1 MKQENL
7 KLLILTNNQI
17 LLTQIEEVST
27 DLGEPD
33 CKLIEPFI
41 LNQSDL
47 SLSPYL
53 VDFTNQNNFMIHSDK
68 ILTIADPNSKL
79 KDKYLSLV
87 KE

>member
-47 SLSPYL
+47 LFFL
-53 VDFTNQNNFMIHSDK
+53 KNQQWN
-68 ILTIADPNSKL
+68 
-79 KDKYLSLV
+79 
-87 KE
+87 